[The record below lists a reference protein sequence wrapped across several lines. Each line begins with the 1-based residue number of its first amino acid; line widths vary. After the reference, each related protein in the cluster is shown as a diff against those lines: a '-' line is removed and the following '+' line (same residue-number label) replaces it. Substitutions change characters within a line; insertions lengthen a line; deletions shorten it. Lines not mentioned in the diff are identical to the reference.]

1 MSVFAKLT
9 DIRCGYDTGSEK
21 MSTSFY
27 LPHIMR
33 LTQTPKEV
41 YSEYL
46 CSMILYNVTVNV
58 DPEVQEDWV
67 QWMKTVHI
75 PEVLATGLFVEH
87 KFLRVM
93 STEPGEG
100 FTYSIQ
106 YFLNSIDDY
115 ENYRSNFAPQLQA
128 DHTERYKNQ
137 FVAFRTLLE
146 VV

>member
-1 MSVFAKLT
+1 
-9 DIRCGYDTGSEK
+9 

-27 LPHIMR
+27 LPQIMEFTEPSEAR
-33 LTQTPKEV
+33 I
-41 YSEYL
+41 SEYL
-46 CSMILYNVTVNV
+46 CSMILYNVTVNIN
-58 DPEVQEDWV
+58 PELHDDWV
-67 QWMKTVHI
+67 DWMKTVHI

-128 DHTERYKNQ
+128 DHTARYKDQ